1 VVFFHA
7 VLLSAES
14 IAIELLTTRLSLS
27 PLAVAGNSILIAG
40 AALLAITAATNKRE
54 TMSVFREWK
63 VLVPASILVALGVY
77 FWYDAV
83 EGIGASK
90 EGLLSGPLEVVVILV
105 LARVILKER
114 LGRVQTAGAI
124 IALLGFFATVL
135 SAGRVELLF
144 TWGDAEAVLS
154 ALSFA
159 TGIIFL
165 TRLTAKYS
173 ALPLTGASLFISG
186 LILAAV
192 LWTSAP
198 VITAD
203 NWIVLSGFSLLP
215 LAAALTYVVGLARIG
230 ASMTSVIGSFSIL
243 LTILFQLALL
253 SFDIDVIL
261 PSNVPLAIAGGTL
274 GVLGIFLIHQK
285 RN

>member
-1 VVFFHA
+1 M
-7 VLLSAES
+7 LLSAES
-14 IAIELLTTRLSLS
+14 IGIELLTTRLSLS
-27 PLAVAGNSILIAG
+27 PLAVAGNSIMIAG
-40 AALLAITAATNKRE
+40 TALLAITAAVKKRE

-83 EGIGASK
+83 EYVGASK
-90 EGLLSGPLEVVVILV
+90 EGLLSGPLEVIVILV
-105 LARVILKER
+105 LARLFLRER
-114 LGRVQTAGAI
+114 LGRFQTTGAI
-124 IALLGFFATVL
+124 IALIGFFAAVL
-135 SAGRVELLF
+135 SAGSVELLF

-165 TRLTAKYS
+165 TRLAAKHL
-173 ALPLTGASLFISG
+173 ALQVTGASLFISG
-186 LILAAV
+186 LVLAAM
-192 LWTSAP
+192 LWSSAP
-198 VITAD
+198 SIGAD
-203 NWIVLSGFSLLP
+203 DWIVLSTFSLLP
-215 LAAALTYVVGLARIG
+215 LAAALTYVVGLSRIG
-230 ASMTSVIGSFSIL
+230 ASMTSVIASFSIL

-253 SFDIDVIL
+253 RFGIDAIL
-261 PSNVPLAIAGGTL
+261 PSNVALAIAGGTL